1 MGLLVSCNMK
11 WNKMKIWNFWN
22 GNLLMICKI
31 EIANYRFLFCKS
43 LAYFHFINDRFH
55 KKLTPFQS
63 PELEVRKKNY
73 KTFWNCFLSI
83 LIVIIFLFLWDNA
96 TLSYVEFK
104 VWDTLCW
111 RATSCGFWWTITFT
125 NIIQW
130 NNFCCITWKR
140 YVLS

>member
-1 MGLLVSCNMK
+1 MK
-11 WNKMKIWNFWN
+11 QNE
-22 GNLLMICKI
+22 NLKFLKWKY
-31 EIANYRFLFCKS
+31 ANDLQNRNSKLQISILQIISIYP
-43 LAYFHFINDRFH
+43 FHKWQFH

-130 NNFCCITWKR
+130 NNFCCITWKQ

>member
-1 MGLLVSCNMK
+1 MK
-11 WNKMKIWNFWN
+11 QNE
-22 GNLLMICKI
+22 NLKFLKWKY
-31 EIANYRFLFCKS
+31 ANDLQNRNSKLQISILQIINIYP
-43 LAYFHFINDRFH
+43 FHKWQFH

-130 NNFCCITWKR
+130 NNFCCITWKQ